1 MKLHKRRLAGLL
13 LTCALLLG
21 LLPAAA
27 LAVDLGDLQNVT
39 LSADGV
45 LSWDRLGDCHN
56 YQLQIH
62 APDGQQILIGHIS
75 GSGNDVHYS

>member
-13 LTCALLLG
+13 LACALLLG

-27 LAVDLGDLQNVT
+27 QAAGLGDLQNVA

-45 LSWDRLGDCHN
+45 LS
-56 YQLQIH
+56 
-62 APDGQQILIGHIS
+62 
-75 GSGNDVHYS
+75 